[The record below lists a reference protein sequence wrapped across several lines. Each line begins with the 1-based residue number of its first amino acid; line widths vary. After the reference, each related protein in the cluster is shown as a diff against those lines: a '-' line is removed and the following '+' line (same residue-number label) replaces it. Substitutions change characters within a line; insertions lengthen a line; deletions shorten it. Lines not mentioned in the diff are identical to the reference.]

1 MPNLKRPLSKE
12 ENKKL
17 FEIYAESYKSG
28 HILSVRKLAKMFGR
42 NQPRILKEMNRW
54 KGVQRHQK
62 KEPVIKLD
70 PMTMDQVRKE
80 HGENT
85 QAQLSV

>member
-1 MPNLKRPLSKE
+1 VVEDSFNAGKP
-12 ENKKL
+12 
-17 FEIYAESYKSG
+17 
-28 HILSVRKLAKMFGR
+28 LSVRQLAKMFGR
-42 NQPRILKEMNRW
+42 NQPRILKELNRW
-54 KGVQRHQK
+54 KGMQRKQK

-70 PMTMDQVRKE
+70 PMTMDQVRKK

>member
-1 MPNLKRPLSKE
+1 MPNLKRPLLKE
-12 ENKKL
+12 ENERLCKVVEDSFNAGKP
-17 FEIYAESYKSG
+17 
-28 HILSVRKLAKMFGR
+28 LSVRQLAKMFGR
-42 NQPRILKEMNRW
+42 NQPRILKELNRW
-54 KGVQRHQK
+54 KGMQRKQK

-70 PMTMDQVRKE
+70 PMTMDQVRKK